1 MFRFSAQNT
10 DDLSDQELIS
20 RYKNN
25 GDIKWV
31 GKLFDRYAHIVYGVC
46 LKYLQNREE
55 SKDAVMQI
63 FEKIIEE
70 LRTHEVVNLKSWLYV
85 VSRNFCLMEIRKR
98 KKIVDISEASEK
110 NEDLFMESADD
121 MHPIEERLDD
131 IKLKKCL
138 EELNNEQKRCI
149 ELFYYKEMCYKEISE
164 NTKYDIKK
172 VKSYIQNGKRNLK
185 NCMDK

>member
-1 MFRFSAQNT
+1 MFRFSSHNT
-10 DDLSDQELIS
+10 EDLSDQELIS
-20 RYKNN
+20 RYKKSS
-25 GDIKWV
+25 DIKWA
-31 GKLFDRYAHIVYGVC
+31 GKLYDRYAHLVYGIC
-46 LKYLQNREE
+46 LKYLQSREE

-70 LRTHEVVNLKSWLYV
+70 LRTHEVLNLKSWIYV

-98 KKIVDISEASEK
+98 KRTMEISEAFEK
-110 NEDLFMESADD
+110 NELLIMESGNDL
-121 MHPIEERLDD
+121 HPIEEQLDD

-138 EELNNEQKRCI
+138 EELSSEQKRCI

-164 NTKYDIKK
+164 ITKYDLKK
-172 VKSYIQNGKRNLK
+172 VKSFLQNGKRNLK

>member
-20 RYKNN
+20 RYKKN

-31 GKLFDRYAHIVYGVC
+31 GKLYDRYAHLVYGVC

-149 ELFYYKEMCYKEISE
+149 ELFYYKEKCYKEISE

>member
-31 GKLFDRYAHIVYGVC
+31 GKLYDRYAHLVYGVC

-138 EELNNEQKRCI
+138 EELNDEQKRCI
-149 ELFYYKEMCYKEISE
+149 ELFYYKEKCYKEISE
-164 NTKYDIKK
+164 ITKYDIKK
-172 VKSYIQNGKRNLK
+172 VKSYMQNGKRNLK

>member
-1 MFRFSAQNT
+1 MFRFSSHNT

-20 RYKNN
+20 RYKKS
-25 GDIKWV
+25 GDIKWA
-31 GKLFDRYAHIVYGVC
+31 GKFYDRYTHLVYGIC
-46 LKYLQNREE
+46 LKYLQSREE

-63 FEKIIEE
+63 FEKIIDE
-70 LRTHEVVNLKSWLYV
+70 LMTHEVINLKSWLYV

-98 KKIVDISEASEK
+98 KRTVDISEAFEK
-110 NEDLFMESADD
+110 NEHLIMESADE
-121 MHPIEERLDD
+121 MHPIEEKLDD

-138 EELNNEQKRCI
+138 EELSSEQKQCI

-164 NTKYDIKK
+164 ITKYDLNK
-172 VKSYIQNGKRNLK
+172 VKSYMQNGKRNLK

>member
-1 MFRFSAQNT
+1 MFRFSAHNT

-31 GKLFDRYAHIVYGVC
+31 GKLYDRYAHLVYGVC

-149 ELFYYKEMCYKEISE
+149 ELFYYKEKCYKEISE
-164 NTKYDIKK
+164 ITKYDIKK
-172 VKSYIQNGKRNLK
+172 VKSYMQNGKRNLK

>member
-1 MFRFSAQNT
+1 MFRFSSHNT

-20 RYKNN
+20 RYKKS
-25 GDIKWV
+25 GDLKWA
-31 GKLFDRYAHIVYGVC
+31 GKFYDRYAHLVYGIC

-63 FEKIIEE
+63 FEKIIDE
-70 LRTHEVVNLKSWLYV
+70 LRTHEVINLKSWLYV

-98 KKIVDISEASEK
+98 KRTKDISEAFEK
-110 NEDLFMESADD
+110 NEHLIMESADEL
-121 MHPIEERLDD
+121 HPIEEQLDD

-138 EELNNEQKRCI
+138 EELSSEQKHCI

-164 NTKYDIKK
+164 ITNYDLKK
-172 VKSYIQNGKRNLK
+172 VKSYMQNGKRNLK

>member
-1 MFRFSAQNT
+1 MFRFSTQNI

-20 RYKNN
+20 RYKKS

-31 GKLFDRYAHIVYGVC
+31 GKLYDRYAHLVYGIC

-63 FEKIIEE
+63 LEKIIDE
-70 LRTHEVVNLKSWLYV
+70 LRTHEVINLKSWLYV
-85 VSRNFCLMEIRKR
+85 VTRNFCLMEIRKR
-98 KKIVDISEASEK
+98 KRTTGFSEAFEN
-110 NEDLFMESADD
+110 NEHLIMESADD
-121 MHPIEERLDD
+121 LHPIEEHLND

-138 EELNNEQKRCI
+138 EELSSEQKRCI
-149 ELFYYKEMCYKEISE
+149 ELFYYKEKCYKEISKI
-164 NTKYDIKK
+164 TKYEIKK
-172 VKSYIQNGKRNLK
+172 VKSYMQNGKRNLK